1 MSRSAQ
7 PLDPW
12 RWLGVPAL
20 LCLAASLVF
29 ATPLRV
35 FGLQL
40 PEPVFAM
47 VPAFAWAVI
56 RPSVLAPF
64 VLLGIGV
71 LLDALW
77 GAPMGLWALSLLVA
91 YASVLATRNMM
102 SGQSSAVMWV
112 WYGAVTALAMLAGYV
127 FTIFESKAAPGAM
140 PVLWQFLWTAILY
153 PFAHRLIGR
162 FEDAD
167 VRFR

>member
-1 MSRSAQ
+1 M
-7 PLDPW
+7 
-12 RWLGVPAL
+12 
-20 LCLAASLVF
+20 VF
-29 ATPLRV
+29 ATPLKM

-64 VLLGIGV
+64 VLLLIGV
-71 LLDALW
+71 FLDAMW
-77 GAPMGLWALSLLVA
+77 GTPMGLWALSLLVA
-91 YASVLATRNMM
+91 YAGVLATRSMM

-112 WYGAVTALAMLAGYV
+112 WYAGVTALAMLAGYI
-127 FTIFESKAAPGAM
+127 FTVFESKAAPGAM
-140 PVLWQFLWTAILY
+140 PVFWQFLWTVILY
-153 PFAHRLIGR
+153 PFAHRLVSR

>member
-1 MSRSAQ
+1 LSRAAQ

-12 RWLGVPAL
+12 RWLGIPAL
-20 LCLAASLVF
+20 LCIAASVVF
-29 ATPLRV
+29 ATPLKV

-40 PEPVFAM
+40 PEPVFAL

-64 VLLGIGV
+64 VLLAMGV
-71 LLDALW
+71 FLDALW
-77 GAPMGLWALSLLVA
+77 GTPLGLWALSLLVA
-91 YASVLATRNMM
+91 YASVLASRSMM
-102 SGQSSAVMWV
+102 SGQSSAVMWA
-112 WYGAVTALAMLAGYV
+112 WYAAVTALAMFAGYV
-127 FTIFESKAAPGAM
+127 FTIMTAQAGPAGIVVF
-140 PVLWQFLWTAILY
+140 WQFVWTAILY

>member
-7 PLDPW
+7 PLDPL

-20 LCLAASLVF
+20 LCIAASVVF

-64 VLLGIGV
+64 VLLLIGV
-71 LLDALW
+71 FLDALW
-77 GAPMGLWALSLLVA
+77 GTPMGLWALSLLVA
-91 YASVLATRNMM
+91 YAGVLATRSMM

-112 WYGAVTALAMLAGYV
+112 WYAGVTALAMLAGYI
-127 FTIFESKAAPGAM
+127 FTVFESKGAPGGM
-140 PVLWQFLWTAILY
+140 PVFWQFLWTVILY
-153 PFAHRLIGR
+153 PFAHRLVSR

>member
-1 MSRSAQ
+1 LSRAAQ

-12 RWLGVPAL
+12 RWLGIPAL

-29 ATPLRV
+29 ATPLKV

-40 PEPVFAM
+40 PQPVFAM

-56 RPSVLAPF
+56 RPSMLAPF
-64 VLLGIGV
+64 VLLAMGI

-77 GAPMGLWALSLLVA
+77 GTPLGLWAGSLLIA
-91 YASVLATRNMM
+91 YAAVVVTRNMM
-102 SGQSSAVMWV
+102 SGQSSAVMWA
-112 WYGAVTALAMLAGYV
+112 WYAAVTALAMFAGYV
-127 FTIFESKAAPGAM
+127 FTVITAQAAPAGI
-140 PVLWQFLWTAILY
+140 VVFWQFLWTAILY
-153 PFAHRLIGR
+153 PFAHRLVGR

>member
-1 MSRSAQ
+1 MSRAAQ
-7 PLDPW
+7 PLDPL
-12 RWLGVPAL
+12 RWLGIPAL
-20 LCLAASLVF
+20 LCIAASVIF
-29 ATPLRV
+29 ATPLKV

-64 VLLGIGV
+64 VLLAMGV
-71 LLDALW
+71 FLDALW
-77 GAPMGLWALSLLVA
+77 GTPLGLWALSLLTA
-91 YASVLATRNMM
+91 YAGVLATRNMM
-102 SGQSSAVMWV
+102 SGQSSAVTWV
-112 WYGAVTALAMLAGYV
+112 WYGAVTALAMFAGYV
-127 FTIFESKAAPGAM
+127 FTVMTAQAAPAGI
-140 PVLWQFLWTAILY
+140 VVFWQFLWTIILY

>member
-1 MSRSAQ
+1 MSRTAQ
-7 PLDPW
+7 PLNPW
-12 RWLGVPAL
+12 RWLGLPAV

-56 RPSVLAPF
+56 RPSILAPF
-64 VLLGIGV
+64 VLLAMGV

-77 GAPMGLWALSLLVA
+77 GTALGFWPILLLTA
-91 YASVLATRNMM
+91 YASVLATRTMM

-112 WYGAVTALAMLAGYV
+112 WYGAVTALAMGVGYLI
-127 FTIFESKAAPGAM
+127 TIFQSKAAPGGM
-140 PVLWQFLWTAILY
+140 VVFWQFAWTAILY

>member
-1 MSRSAQ
+1 MSRAAQ
-7 PLDPW
+7 PLDPL

-20 LCLAASLVF
+20 LCIAASVVF
-29 ATPLRV
+29 ATPLKV

-64 VLLGIGV
+64 VLLAMGV
-71 LLDALW
+71 FLDALW
-77 GAPMGLWALSLLVA
+77 GTPLGLWALSLITA
-91 YASVLATRNMM
+91 YAGVLATRSMM
-102 SGQSSAVMWV
+102 SGQSSVVTWF
-112 WYGAVTALAMLAGYV
+112 WYAGVTALAMFAGYC
-127 FTIFESKAAPGAM
+127 FTVMTAQAAPAG
-140 PVLWQFLWTAILY
+140 VVIFWQFLWTIILY
-153 PFAHRLIGR
+153 PFAHRLIDR